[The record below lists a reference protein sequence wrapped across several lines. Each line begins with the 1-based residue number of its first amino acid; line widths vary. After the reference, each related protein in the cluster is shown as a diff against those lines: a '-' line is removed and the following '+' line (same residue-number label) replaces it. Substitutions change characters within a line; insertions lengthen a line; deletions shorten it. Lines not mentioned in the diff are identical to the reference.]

1 MSRRITRS
9 RSRSMSRGAEHQE
22 LKPKVGAKKQHHQ
35 LKGISETTTSS
46 SSSSSSS
53 PKKLFQH
60 YVTSMKDFIQKID
73 NLQDAEET
81 IVNENYE
88 KLSETYCYNE
98 TGNTG

>member
-22 LKPKVGAKKQHHQ
+22 LKPKSRSKKTASK

-53 PKKLFQH
+53 PKKSFQH
-60 YVTSMKDFIQKID
+60 YVTSMKDFVQKID
-73 NLQDAEET
+73 NLQDAEE
-81 IVNENYE
+81 NPS
-88 KLSETYCYNE
+88 KK
-98 TGNTG
+98 